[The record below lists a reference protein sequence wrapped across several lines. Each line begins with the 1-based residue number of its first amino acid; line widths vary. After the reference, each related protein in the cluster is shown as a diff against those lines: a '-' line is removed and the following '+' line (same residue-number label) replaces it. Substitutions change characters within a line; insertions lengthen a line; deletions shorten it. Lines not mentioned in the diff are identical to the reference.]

1 MQIQRVPVSFEDGRG
16 QIIDILRNEV
26 VEYATIITS
35 RKGAVR
41 GNQFHKETY
50 QQLNVLDGKQRVV
63 VQMPGEQPHEAV
75 LERGDIVV
83 NVPLERHAFQAM
95 EDTTFLVLTRGPRGG
110 ENYETDTF
118 RLDIPLI
125 APLPW
130 SRMVISSRSPSR

>member
-16 QIIDILRNEV
+16 QIIDILKNEV

-41 GNQFHKETY
+41 GNHFHKDTCQHLY
-50 QQLNVLDGKQRVV
+50 VLDGKLRVV
-63 VQMPGEQPHEAV
+63 VQMPGEQPEEAI
-75 LERGDIVV
+75 LERGDVIV

-118 RLDIPLI
+118 RLEIPLI
-125 APLPW
+125 AP
-130 SRMVISSRSPSR
+130 

>member
-1 MQIQRVPVSFEDGRG
+1 MMQIQRVPVSFEDGRG

-26 VEYATIITS
+26 VDYATIITS

-41 GNQFHKETY
+41 GNHFHKDTY
-50 QQLNVLDGKQRVV
+50 QHLYVLDGKLRVV
-63 VQMPGEQPHEAV
+63 VQMPGEPPQEGI
-75 LERGDIVV
+75 LEQGDVIV
-83 NVPLERHAFQAM
+83 NVPLERHAFEAM

-125 APLPW
+125 AP
-130 SRMVISSRSPSR
+130 

>member
-16 QIIDILRNEV
+16 QIIDILKNEV

-41 GNQFHKETY
+41 GNHFHKDTY
-50 QQLNVLDGKQRVV
+50 QHLYVLDGKLRVV
-63 VQMPGEQPHEAV
+63 VQMPGEQPQEAI
-75 LERGDIVV
+75 LEQGDIVV
-83 NVPLERHAFQAM
+83 NVPLERHAFQAI

-125 APLPW
+125 AP
-130 SRMVISSRSPSR
+130 

>member
-16 QIIDILRNEV
+16 QIIDILKNEV

-41 GNQFHKETY
+41 GNHFHKDTY
-50 QQLNVLDGKQRVV
+50 QHLYVLDGKLRVV
-63 VQMPGEQPHEAV
+63 VQMPGEQPQEAI

-83 NVPLERHAFQAM
+83 NVPLERHAFQAI

-125 APLPW
+125 AP
-130 SRMVISSRSPSR
+130 